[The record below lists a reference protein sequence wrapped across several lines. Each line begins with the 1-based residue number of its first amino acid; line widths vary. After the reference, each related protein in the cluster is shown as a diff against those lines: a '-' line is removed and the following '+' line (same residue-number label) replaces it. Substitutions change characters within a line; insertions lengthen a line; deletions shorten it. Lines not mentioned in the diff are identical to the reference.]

1 MFQEEVRVRFFEQ
14 LKAKLEHTPSRNF
27 DQRMNALMDLEMGKI
42 HARSRGLLFRL
53 KILMPATALSVLI
66 ALYFYSNSMQ
76 SGLTMEPFHENIE
89 FLQNY
94 ETLGSV
100 EEEELINASDEEWAE
115 ALAGVE
121 S

>member
-1 MFQEEVRVRFFEQ
+1 
-14 LKAKLEHTPSRNF
+14 
-27 DQRMNALMDLEMGKI
+27 
-42 HARSRGLLFRL
+42 
-53 KILMPATALSVLI
+53 
-66 ALYFYSNSMQ
+66 MQ

-115 ALAGVE
+115 VLAGVE